1 VRIGIDARK
10 LHDFGIGTY
19 IRNLLK
25 YLARLDRDTE
35 FVLLCK
41 PQDVEALEEIG
52 PNFRPVVAPSKPY
65 SLAEQF
71 MVPARLLTQNV
82 DLFHEP
88 HYVLPL
94 LVPCRAVV
102 TIHDCI
108 HLMFPQYLPN
118 RFAYAYARAN
128 LWTAARRAERILTVS
143 ETSKADILRYC
154 DVPADRIIVIYNAID
169 DHFATPPGDE
179 AVQRVRER
187 YQLDG
192 PFALYVGNIKP
203 HKNLERLIDAFDLVR
218 RGGFERMEL
227 LIIGDQ
233 ISKYPRL
240 RRTVDKHK
248 LHKHVRF
255 LGFVPDDTLAALYRL
270 ATVFVFPSL
279 YEGFGLPPLEAM
291 ASGTPVVTSNRSSL
305 PEIVG
310 DAAELVDP
318 YSAVSIAEGIQRVLS
333 DASLRQTMI
342 ARGLARAREFSWEAS
357 VRRIHEVYMDV
368 ASNRSWTP

>member
-1 VRIGIDARK
+1 MRIAIDARK

-41 PQDVEALEEIG
+41 PQDAKVREETG
-52 PNFRPVVAPSKPY
+52 PNFRPVVAASKPY

-82 DLFHEP
+82 DLLHEP
-88 HYVLPL
+88 HYVLPP

-118 RFAYAYARAN
+118 RLAYAYARAN

-169 DHFATPPGDE
+169 DHFATPPSGE
-179 AVQRVRER
+179 AVQRVR
-187 YQLDG
+187 
-192 PFALYVGNIKP
+192 
-203 HKNLERLIDAFDLVR
+203 
-218 RGGFERMEL
+218 
-227 LIIGDQ
+227 
-233 ISKYPRL
+233 
-240 RRTVDKHK
+240 
-248 LHKHVRF
+248 
-255 LGFVPDDTLAALYRL
+255 
-270 ATVFVFPSL
+270 
-279 YEGFGLPPLEAM
+279 
-291 ASGTPVVTSNRSSL
+291 
-305 PEIVG
+305 
-310 DAAELVDP
+310 
-318 YSAVSIAEGIQRVLS
+318 
-333 DASLRQTMI
+333 
-342 ARGLARAREFSWEAS
+342 
-357 VRRIHEVYMDV
+357 
-368 ASNRSWTP
+368 